1 MAATVRSTL
10 QPQDVSV
17 ADQVKGKIMHK
28 TIEQK
33 FRLTALAAALAA
45 SYGTALADDDEK
57 ASLVAVAARVSELTT
72 PESSISVGIGNW
84 SGNRHQLGIY
94 DGMREGK
101 AYGLLDMTLVKRD
114 NATGTWFT
122 LEGRNL
128 GLDTPE
134 LSAEWLR
141 QGDMGVSLD
150 YSRIQRDNPLTFMTG
165 LQGIGTST
173 QLISGTAG
181 ANTLPSRE
189 VSLSTKRDLTQL
201 GLYKNLMPNLN
212 LKVSFKNE
220 EKNGARQW
228 GLGSNAL
235 FLTEPIDSTTR
246 QLEAILEYSSEK
258 LQMSGGYYGSWY
270 SNANTHVWGLVN
282 GAATPGSSQSP
293 NPTPLSLPL
302 GNQAHQLFMNAGY
315 AFTPTTRGTAKLSYG
330 KATQD
335 ENLVQLTGVNAPLAG
350 IPSQLDGRIDTTLAE
365 VGLTSRPLPKLS
377 LVANLRYH
385 DIKDKTPVARIIST
399 TSGAT
404 TTDVYNTP
412 HSYTKKT
419 GKLEANYRLPQQFN
433 LIGGIEI
440 NNQDRSVPTRSTVA
454 TTAGIAVNTYSVP
467 FRVKLD
473 ETTYRLQLRRSLS
486 DTLNG
491 SLAYLNS
498 DRSGPGYVPTGNNPA
513 TNSADRVNPT
523 HISDRKRDKWRAM
536 LDWSATERLSFQ
548 FTVDQAQDKYGPNNR
563 PYGLV
568 DGSAEIYT
576 VDVNYTVNDNWQI
589 SGWYTRD
596 DTKAREVGAL
606 LAINAAN
613 TRDAQLREKGDSF
626 GFGLRGRPSAKL
638 QVGANIEWMKSTS
651 KYTQY
656 MTAQI
661 TAGLYPLADIHNKL
675 TRLKF
680 FADYVVDKNA
690 NIRVDLIHERWQTD
704 DWTWSFSTGAPYTY
718 GTATTDGTTVTSKPK
733 QTVNFVGARYIYK
746 F

>member
-1 MAATVRSTL
+1 
-10 QPQDVSV
+10 
-17 ADQVKGKIMHK
+17 MHK
-28 TIEQK
+28 TIQQK

-45 SYGTALADDDEK
+45 SYGAALADDDEK
-57 ASLVAVAARVSELTT
+57 AALAAVAAEVSRLTT
-72 PESSISVGIGNW
+72 PESSVSVGIGNW
-84 SGNRHQLGIY
+84 SGDRHQQGIY

-101 AYGLLDMTLVKRD
+101 AYGLLDLTLVKRD

-141 QGDMGVSLD
+141 QGDIGVSLD
-150 YSRIQRDNPLTFMTG
+150 YSRIQRDNPLTFTTG
-165 LQGIGTST
+165 LLGIGTAN
-173 QLISGTAG
+173 QVISGTAG
-181 ANTLPSRE
+181 VNTLPSRE

-235 FLTEPIDSTTR
+235 FLTEPIDSTSR

-270 SNANTHVWGLVN
+270 SNANTLVLGTVNGLVTN
-282 GAATPGSSQSP
+282 TTSSP

-302 GNQAHQLFMNAGY
+302 GNQAHQLYMNAGY
-315 AFTPTTRGTAKLSYG
+315 AFTPTTRGTFKLSYG

-365 VGLTSRPLPKLS
+365 IGLTSRPLPKLS

-385 DIKDKTPVARIIST
+385 DVKDKTPVARIINTSST
-399 TSGAT
+399 TAGVTT

-412 HSYTKKT
+412 HSYTKKS

-440 NNQDRSVPTRSTVA
+440 NNQDRSVPTRSTV
-454 TTAGIAVNTYSVP
+454 TTVSTTGIPVNTYSVP

-498 DRSGPGYVPTGNNPA
+498 DRRGPGYVPTGNNPA
-513 TNSADRVNPT
+513 TNSADLVNPT
-523 HISDRKRDKWRAM
+523 HIADRKRDKWRAM
-536 LDWSATERLSFQ
+536 LDWSPTERLSFQ
-548 FTVDQAQDKYGPNNR
+548 FAVDQAQDKYGR
-563 PYGLV
+563 SEERRVGKECRSRWSPY
-568 DGSAEIYT
+568 
-576 VDVNYTVNDNWQI
+576 
-589 SGWYTRD
+589 
-596 DTKAREVGAL
+596 
-606 LAINAAN
+606 
-613 TRDAQLREKGDSF
+613 
-626 GFGLRGRPSAKL
+626 
-638 QVGANIEWMKSTS
+638 
-651 KYTQY
+651 
-656 MTAQI
+656 
-661 TAGLYPLADIHNKL
+661 H
-675 TRLKF
+675 
-680 FADYVVDKNA
+680 
-690 NIRVDLIHERWQTD
+690 
-704 DWTWSFSTGAPYTY
+704 
-718 GTATTDGTTVTSKPK
+718 
-733 QTVNFVGARYIYK
+733 
-746 F
+746 